1 MITFIISLIIIYLWI
16 RLCVYLEN
24 SNNKHKREFKLLNEK
39 ICSDLV
45 IKKDKFKFNDVTLS
59 HNVTMGDYVVN
70 KDLIMKNKNIYVKTT
85 IQTYGLVNTRSLLTT
100 TTSKI
105 KNGPEY
111 ILQDIRDEND
121 IKMDNDTY
129 KYLAQKNLLLTNSM
143 SYGTT
148 TFNYFLYA
156 IDKNA
161 DIYKISG
168 LQKYKD
174 DIDIKLYDYENGPEN
189 SIKNRLIKR
198 KLADSSV
205 QINMGRVVSFIILF
219 FALFLLIKPSN
230 NTTNSILKV
239 PANIISGLDKD
250 YNLWGVLLLTLI
262 ITQLMKHILNKEKR
276 LSIYIVI
283 LFIFGYI
290 YNFR

>member
-1 MITFIISLIIIYLWI
+1 MIKFIISLIIIYLWI
-16 RLCVYLEN
+16 RLCVFLEN
-24 SNNKHKREFKLLNEK
+24 NNNKHKKEFKLLNEK
-39 ICSDLV
+39 ICSDL
-45 IKKDKFKFNDVTLS
+45 IMKKASLKFNDVSLS

-121 IKMDNDTY
+121 LKMDNDTY
-129 KYLAQKNLLLTNSM
+129 KYLAQRNLLLTNSM
-143 SYGTT
+143 AYGTT
-148 TFNYFLYA
+148 TYNYYLYA

-168 LQKYKD
+168 LQKYEKE
-174 DIDIKLYDYENGPEN
+174 IDVKLYEYENGPEN
-189 SIKNRLIKR
+189 NIKSRLIKR
-198 KLADSSV
+198 KQADSSV
-205 QINMGRVVSFIILF
+205 QINAGRVVSFIILF
-219 FALFLLIKPSN
+219 FAIFLLITPAN
-230 NTTNSILKV
+230 DTTNIILKF
-239 PANIISGLDKD
+239 PANIISRLDKD
-250 YNLWGVLLLTLI
+250 YNLWGMLLLTLI
-262 ITQLMKHILNKEKR
+262 ITQMMKHLLNKEKKFV
-276 LSIYIVI
+276 IYILI
-283 LFIFGYI
+283 LCIFGYI

>member
-1 MITFIISLIIIYLWI
+1 MIKLIISLIIIYLWI
-16 RLCVYLEN
+16 RLCIFLESN
-24 SNNKHKREFKLLNEK
+24 NNKHKKELKLLNEK

-45 IKKDKFKFNDVTLS
+45 IKKSSLKFNDVNLS

-129 KYLAQKNLLLTNSM
+129 KYLAQRNLLLTNSM

-148 TFNYFLYA
+148 TYNYYLYA

-168 LQKYKD
+168 LQKYEKE
-174 DIDIKLYDYENGPEN
+174 IDVKLYEFENGPEN
-189 SIKNRLIKR
+189 NIKSRLIKR
-198 KLADSSV
+198 KEADSSV
-205 QINMGRVVSFIILF
+205 QINAGRVVSFIILF
-219 FALFLLIKPSN
+219 FAIFLLIRPAKD
-230 NTTNSILKV
+230 TTNSILKI
-239 PANIISGLDKD
+239 PANIISKLDEN
-250 YNLWGVLLLTLI
+250 YNLWGILLLTLI
-262 ITQLMKHILNKEKR
+262 ITQLMKHILNKQKKFI
-276 LSIYIVI
+276 IYIVI
-283 LFIFGYI
+283 LFILGYI
-290 YNFR
+290 NNFR